1 MRHNGAVPV
10 QDPSAEPLRRCSP
23 ALNVL
28 LVEDNPDDAE
38 LIVAE
43 LRRAGWRVLVERVA
57 DRSGM
62 VAALGR
68 TSFDIVISDYELPGM
83 QAPDA
88 LAVWKEQA
96 PQIPFIVCSGTIGE
110 EEAAEMV
117 REGAS
122 DFVLKGRW
130 TRLSTAVARELRN
143 AESRRALG
151 QSERAREHA
160 IEALARSEQLFQDL
174 FESAPEATFI
184 LTSDAYVRAAND
196 RAGTLFGSSTDGMVG
211 QPFERFVPSCG
222 PALHVVRQGTD
233 ARRGGRAGP
242 AFEGEGVRSGGETFP
257 VEVNFGRLAREGDLV
272 VASVHDLTHRRRLED
287 QLRQTQKMEAI
298 GRLASGVAHD
308 FNNILGVVIG
318 TSQMLMKDPT
328 AGDRARARAE
338 QILLASERGVGL
350 TRQLLAFSRRDTS
363 AESTL
368 DLNET
373 VDRIGSLLARLLGE
387 DIPFEFQRSDPLG
400 VVRANR
406 TEVEQILMNLVV
418 NARDAMAGGGRLL
431 VETSNE
437 IVDHACRR
445 AHADAAP
452 GNYVCVS
459 VSDTGHGMTKQVQER
474 VFEPFFTTKPEGK
487 GTGLGLATV
496 YSIVK
501 RNRGFVHLYSEVGH
515 GTTFRVYLPLVI
527 GEPDRPATA
536 SAAARGAETLLV
548 VEDDPALSELIRELL
563 QENGYRVVA
572 ASSPEEALTVA
583 DRHEGALDLLVTD
596 IVMPGMNGKDL
607 ASRLRE
613 KCPRLRV
620 LYMSGYTEDIVGQR
634 GLLDGASVFLAKPFT
649 EEALTQSVRR
659 AIGAVVDPGNR
670 P

>member
-1 MRHNGAVPV
+1 MRQDGAVPV
-10 QDPSAEPLRRCSP
+10 EDPYAAAPHRSASPLR
-23 ALNVL
+23 VL
-28 LVEDNPDDAE
+28 LVEDDLDDAE
-38 LIVAE
+38 WVAQE
-43 LRRAGWRVLVERVA
+43 LERAGWRVLVERAQDRDEVA
-57 DRSGM
+57 
-62 VAALGR
+62 AALGR
-68 TSFDIVISDYELPGM
+68 STFDIVISDYQLQRM
-83 QAPDA
+83 QAPEA
-88 LAVWKEQA
+88 LALWRDLELD
-96 PQIPFIVCSGTIGE
+96 IPFIVCSGTIGV
-110 EEAAEMV
+110 EEAAEVV
-117 REGAS
+117 RAGAS
-122 DFVLKGRW
+122 DFVLKGGGS
-130 TRLSTAVARELRN
+130 RLGTAVARELRN

-151 QSERAREHA
+151 QSELARAHA
-160 IEALARSEQLFQDL
+160 IEALARSEQLFHDL

-184 LTSDAYVRAAND
+184 LTANALVRAANQ
-196 RAGTLFGSSTDGMVG
+196 RAGTLFGSSTVEMVG
-211 QPFERFVPSCG
+211 QPFARFVPSFG
-222 PALHVVRQGTD
+222 PARLGADTGD
-233 ARRGGRAGP
+233 AGAAGRP
-242 AFEGEGVRSGGETFP
+242 FEGEAVRSGGGTFP
-257 VEVNFGRLAREGDLV
+257 VEVSLGRLAGEGDLT
-272 VASVHDLTHRRRLED
+272 VASVHDLTERRRLED

-318 TSQMLMKDPT
+318 NSQLLMKDPN
-328 AGDRARARAE
+328 AGERARARGE

-363 AESTL
+363 GESTL
-368 DLNET
+368 DFNET
-373 VDRIGSLLARLLGE
+373 VERISGLLARLLGE
-387 DIPFEFQRSDPLG
+387 DITFEFQRNDPLG
-400 VVRANR
+400 LVRANR
-406 TEVEQILMNLVV
+406 TEVEQILMNLAV
-418 NARDAMAGGGRLL
+418 NARDAMVGGGRLL

-437 IVDHACRR
+437 IVDHAYLR

-459 VSDTGHGMTKQVQER
+459 VSDTGHGMTREVQER

-527 GEPDRPATA
+527 GEPERPAGA
-536 SAAARGAETLLV
+536 SAVAKGAETLLV

-563 QENGYRVVA
+563 QENGYRVLA
-572 ASSPEEALTVA
+572 ASSPDEALAVA
-583 DRHEGALDLLVTD
+583 GRHEGALDLLVTD
-596 IVMPGMNGKDL
+596 IVMPGMNGKQL

-613 KCPRLRV
+613 TCPRLRV

-659 AIGAVVDPGNR
+659 AIGAAVR
-670 P
+670 PVGGRC

>member
-1 MRHNGAVPV
+1 MRQKGAVPV
-10 QDPSAEPLRRCSP
+10 QNLDVAAVHRGPSPLRI
-23 ALNVL
+23 L
-28 LVEDNPDDAE
+28 LVGDDSDDAE
-38 LIVAE
+38 SIGLE
-43 LRRAGWRVLVERVA
+43 LERAGWRVLSERVQ
-57 DRSGM
+57 DRDEM

-68 TSFDIVISDYELPGM
+68 TTFDIVISDYHLPRLR
-83 QAPDA
+83 APEA
-88 LAVWKEQA
+88 LAVCKERELD
-96 PQIPFIVCSGTIGE
+96 IPFIVCSGAIGE
-110 EEAAEMV
+110 EEAVEVV
-117 REGAS
+117 RAGAS

-130 TRLSTAVARELRN
+130 ARLSAAVARELRT

-151 QSERAREHA
+151 QGRSAGEHA
-160 IEALARSEQLFQDL
+160 IETLARSEQLFHDL

-184 LTSDAYVRAAND
+184 LTSNALVRAANE
-196 RAGTLFGSSTDGMVG
+196 RAGSLFGWSTVEMIG
-211 QPFERFVPSCG
+211 QPFARFVPSFG
-222 PALHVVRQGTD
+222 PALHAVRLATD
-233 ARRGGRAGP
+233 AGDGGSAGP
-242 AFEGEGVRSGGETFP
+242 AFEGEGLRRGGDTFP
-257 VEVNFGRLAREGDLV
+257 VEVSLGRLARDGELM
-272 VASVHDLTHRRRLED
+272 VASVHDLTDRRRLED

-318 TSQMLMKDPT
+318 NSQLLMKDPN
-328 AGDRARARAE
+328 AGERARARGE

-363 AESTL
+363 GESTL
-368 DLNET
+368 DFNET
-373 VDRIGSLLARLLGE
+373 VERIASLLARLLGE
-387 DIPFEFQRSDPLG
+387 DITFEFRRNDPLG
-400 VVRANR
+400 LVRANR
-406 TEVEQILMNLVV
+406 TELEQILMNLAV
-418 NARDAMAGGGRLL
+418 NARDAMAGGGRLV

-437 IVDHACRR
+437 IVDHAYLR
-445 AHADAAP
+445 AHVDAAP

-459 VSDTGHGMTKQVQER
+459 VSDTGHGMTREIQER

-527 GEPDRPATA
+527 GDPERPAAA
-536 SAAARGAETLLV
+536 SAPAKGAETLLV

-563 QENGYRVVA
+563 QENGYRVLV
-572 ASSPEEALTVA
+572 ASSPQEALAVA
-583 DRHEGALDLLVTD
+583 GRHEGALDLLVTD
-596 IVMPGMNGKDL
+596 IVMPGMNGKEL
-607 ASRLRE
+607 AGRLRE
-613 KCPRLRV
+613 TCPRLRV

-659 AIGAVVDPGNR
+659 AIGAPPVGDP
-670 P
+670 